1 MMREYLF
8 RGKRLDNG
16 EWVEGDLRHGGY
28 FLNDPSVY
36 ICVPFA
42 DTIMNCPVDP
52 NTVGQYTGMQDI
64 AGKRIFEGDF
74 VKAMLTRDCGGGEQV
89 REETGAIGYDTIG
102 MIGLMDYL
110 LGVTPVW
117 SDFFHELSLSG
128 LVTDFSFEV
137 IGNIHDNPE
146 LI

>member
-52 NTVGQYTGMQDI
+52 NTVGQYTGMKDKN
-64 AGKRIFEGDF
+64 GKRIFEGDVLLLDDIKGIVNYCTGCF
-74 VKAMLTRDCGGGEQV
+74 CV
-89 REETGAIGYDTIG
+89 RLSGP
-102 MIGLMDYL
+102 DYL
-110 LGVTPVW
+110 YRNNPAI
-117 SDFFHELSLSG
+117 DICMNEYPG
-128 LVTDFSFEV
+128 LEV
-137 IGNIHDNPE
+137 VGNIHDNPE
-146 LI
+146 LIEGGA